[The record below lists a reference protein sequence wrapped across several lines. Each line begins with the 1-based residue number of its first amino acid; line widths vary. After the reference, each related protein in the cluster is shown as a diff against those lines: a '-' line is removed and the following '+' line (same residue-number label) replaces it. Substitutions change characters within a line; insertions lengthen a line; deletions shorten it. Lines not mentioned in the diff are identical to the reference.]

1 MSTPDSPDI
10 CSRSGSDSSSLPRPN
25 TRSVQTREALLAAA
39 LEVFGRDGFHAA
51 STRAISEAAGVNQ
64 ALIAYHFGSKEG
76 LYLAVF
82 ETITQTMNELIGPIH
97 ARIQA
102 EIDNLNGSTP
112 QGRRACL
119 EYLDQMLGGAI
130 AMFSQ
135 PSALGWTRMVMR
147 EQQDPGDAF
156 EIFYGGIYR
165 DMLDSFT
172 GLMGKLTGQP
182 PEAEATR
189 IQALNV
195 MGQLMMFMVGRATAL
210 RHLGWQEIGAAELG
224 AVRREIRIGL
234 YQRFGE
240 EVPA

>member
-1 MSTPDSPDI
+1 MSTPESPGVDTGNNPPA
-10 CSRSGSDSSSLPRPN
+10 SAPPRPN
-25 TRSVQTREALLAAA
+25 SRSVQTREALLNAA

-97 ARIQA
+97 ARIQND
-102 EIDNLNGSTP
+102 IDSLDGSTA

-119 EYLDQMLGGAI
+119 EYLDQMVGGAI
-130 AMFSQ
+130 VMFSQ

-165 DMLDSFT
+165 DMLESFT
-172 GLMGKLTGQP
+172 GLMGKLTDQSP
-182 PEAEATR
+182 QAEATR

-224 AVRREIRIGL
+224 AVRREIRTSL
-234 YQRFGE
+234 YQRFGA

>member
-1 MSTPDSPDI
+1 M
-10 CSRSGSDSSSLPRPN
+10 PRPN
-25 TRSVQTREALLAAA
+25 SRSLQTREALLGAA

-51 STRAISEAAGVNQ
+51 STRAIAEAAGVNQ

-82 ETITQTMNELIGPIH
+82 ESITQAMNELIGPVH

-102 EIDNLNGSTP
+102 DIDSLDGSTRE
-112 QGRRACL
+112 GRRACL
-119 EYLDQMLGGAI
+119 EYLDQLLGGAI
-130 AMFSQ
+130 TMFSQ
-135 PSALGWTRMVMR
+135 PDALGWTRMVMR

-156 EIFYGGIYR
+156 DIFYGGIYR
-165 DMLDSFT
+165 EMVESFT
-172 GLMGKLTGQP
+172 RLMGKLTGRAP
-182 PEAEATR
+182 GAEETR

-195 MGQLMMFMVGRATAL
+195 MGQLMMFIVGRATAQRL
-210 RHLGWQEIGAAELG
+210 LGWQEIGEPELA
-224 AVRREIRIGL
+224 AVRREIRAGL